1 MAAASISSRHMFNA
15 VQRAS
20 ALHRAR
26 FDCSAAIPDT
36 AEYVTRVRCPLA
48 KP

>member
-1 MAAASISSRHMFNA
+1 MFNA
-15 VQRAS
+15 VQRAG

-26 FDCSAAIPDT
+26 FACSAAIPDT
-36 AEYVTRVRCPLA
+36 VGCVTCIRCALA